1 MTQSPSVP
9 STPVPLWRRFV
20 PWTIAA
26 LLVGFILSRVD
37 IHEVG
42 SLLRA
47 VSGPLYGAF
56 ILAFTVV
63 NLVCDCLAISRVYT
77 ANGMPE
83 TLRSILVV
91 RGASYLPAI
100 LNYHLGQAYLTYLIA
115 KHHGRKIVDVA
126 RGTLVAYATMLG
138 AFALVAAVGMTMPVE
153 QPPWVL
159 RTVSLLIGGGVVYLG
174 VLWMRPEFLADHPL
188 TKPLFDVGAGG
199 HVVLLLWRLPH
210 VLVLS
215 CAVWVNYTFFG
226 VIVPLR
232 SAVAIVPLIL
242 LVAALPLTPQGVG
255 TREIVAIHLLIPYV
269 GGTFSDRAA
278 PIVAA
283 GAAWTLGTIAAQAA
297 VGLFFM
303 RKTKEIPALRS

>member
-1 MTQSPSVP
+1 MKNFPPVP
-9 STPVPLWRRFV
+9 STPVPLWRRLV

-26 LLVGFILSRVD
+26 ILVAFILSRVD

-47 VSGPLYGAF
+47 VNLPLYAAF

-77 ANGMPE
+77 ANGTPE

-115 KHHGRKIVDVA
+115 KHHGRRMVDVA

-138 AFALVAAVGMTMPVE
+138 AFALVAAVGMTMPIE
-153 QPPWVL
+153 HPSWVL
-159 RTVSLLIGGGVVYLG
+159 RTISLLIGGGVIYLA
-174 VLWMRPEFLADHPL
+174 VLWMRPAFLADRPF
-188 TKPLFDVGAGG
+188 TKPLFEVGAGG
-199 HVVLLLWRLPH
+199 HLVLLLWRLPH

-215 CAVWVNYTFFG
+215 CAVWVNYSFFG

-255 TREIVAIHLLIPYV
+255 TREVVAIHLLVPDV

-283 GAAWTLGTIAAQAA
+283 GAAWTLGTVAAQAA
-297 VGLFFM
+297 VGLFFT
-303 RKTKEIPALRS
+303 RKTKEILAMHT